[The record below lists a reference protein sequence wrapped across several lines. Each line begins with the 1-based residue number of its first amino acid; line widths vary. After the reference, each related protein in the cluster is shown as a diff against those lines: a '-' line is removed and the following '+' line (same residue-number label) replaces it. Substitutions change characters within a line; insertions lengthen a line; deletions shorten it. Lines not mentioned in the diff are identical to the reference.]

1 MLRVEWDF
9 FQVYFEY
16 FCLTSFFP
24 SLVYVTQYLQ
34 INSKVFEVSKIL
46 STVFMMSEVQWTAVE
61 NVVFFSK
68 RSTVITLPVMF
79 MNLRNMLCRN
89 EISEDES

>member
-1 MLRVEWDF
+1 MLRVKRDF

-24 SLVYVTQYLQ
+24 SLVYVTQCLQ

-46 STVFMMSEVQWTAVE
+46 STVFMMLEVRWTAVE
-61 NVVFFSK
+61 NVVFFNK